1 MQESLYRIIDANYNR
16 AREGLRVC
24 EDIFR
29 FLFWDQERA
38 IKAKEIRR
46 ALARIIG
53 EFPIE
58 KLLSA
63 RDVEKDRAKFR
74 LSKPEKLDAKELLR
88 RNFQRVTEALRVLE
102 EITALFDPKYKNK
115 LMRLRFKVY
124 GLEKFSLGKK

>member
-29 FLFWDQERA
+29 FLLWDQDKA
-38 IKAKEIRR
+38 VKIKKVRR

-53 EFPIE
+53 EFPAQ

-63 RDVEKDRAKFR
+63 RDVDKDRVKFR
-74 LSKPEKLDAKELLR
+74 LSKSEKLDVKELLR

-102 EITALFDPKYKNK
+102 EITVLFDPGYKNK

-124 GLEKFSLGKK
+124 GLEKFSLGGK